1 MTWVDVVP
9 LDEMSRLGKR
19 AHFSVRVVATAEMET
34 LMNPP
39 TAEKLFFVEPG
50 TAEEICKVLEETI
63 FKYFPP
69 QIENVDPSIA
79 EGDTVQKHRR

>member
-69 QIENVDPSIA
+69 QIENVDQSIA
-79 EGDTVQKHRR
+79 EGDAVQKNRR